1 MSKWVQRGFFYLND
15 DLLRDLARV
24 TEKWFLE
31 ALQRV
36 RSGVIAAQGAEKFI
50 DAAKTRQRAR
60 EPKVRTLA

>member
-1 MSKWVQRGFFYLND
+1 VSKWVQRGLFHLND

-36 RSGVIAAQGAEKFI
+36 RSGVIAAHGGAKFI
-50 DAAKTRQRAR
+50 DASKTRQWAR